1 MRKAFITDDVLR
13 KIKQIEIHT
22 RRLLR
27 GTQIG
32 DARSAQ
38 KGSGLD
44 FDQIRDYQHGDDVRF
59 IDWKSSARLDH
70 VLVKQ
75 YIEERSRVVLLAV
88 DVSGSSF
95 FGSTNTLKHDI
106 IAQITSVLALMTNT
120 GKDLV
125 GLILFAEDVELYIPP
140 ARGRAHVHSIMEHV
154 FGYKPVKKTT
164 RITSVL
170 KKLAQLK
177 RRDAI
182 TFLISDFIDE
192 EIETSYLSLVAN
204 LYECIALRCLDQ
216 RERELPSAGFIPV
229 EDPETGET
237 ILLDMRSHKISGL
250 KKHLDDRLEKQ
261 NQLFKKYGIPIVD
274 LANNE
279 SFIGDLVR
287 FFRRRMQY

>member
-1 MRKAFITDDVLR
+1 MRKSFITEDVLR
-13 KIKQIEIHT
+13 KIKQVEIHT

-27 GTQIG
+27 GTLMG

-44 FDQIRDYQHGDDVRF
+44 FDQIREYQHGDDIRF
-59 IDWKSSARLDH
+59 IDWKSSARLDS

-95 FGSTNTLKHDI
+95 FGSTDTLKHDI
-106 IAQITSVLALMTNT
+106 IAQIASVLAFMTNT

-125 GLILFAEDVELYIPP
+125 GLILFAQDVELYIPP
-140 ARGRAHVHSIMEHV
+140 GRGRAHVHTIMEHV

-164 RITSVL
+164 NITSAL

-182 TFLISDFIDE
+182 AFIISDFIDDT
-192 EIETSYLSLVAN
+192 IDDSYLSLVSN
-204 LYECIALRCLDQ
+204 LYECIALRCLDR
-216 RERELPSAGFIPV
+216 REHELPAAGFIPV
-229 EDPETGET
+229 EDPETGEHV
-237 ILLDMRSHKISGL
+237 LLDMRKHKLAGIKHFL
-250 KKHLDDRLEKQ
+250 KERIEKQ
-261 NQLFKKYGIPIVD
+261 NQLFRRRGVRVVD
-274 LANNE
+274 LPNHE
-279 SFIGDLVR
+279 SFIGDLIR